1 MAEINIT
8 FSALSPKLADQITA
22 QGLDFDPEKL
32 RIVQMKAD
40 AVSICTIHSLIP
52 PSASTRAWKRLVAE
66 VGKAIRPRE
75 TSHGG

>member
-22 QGLDFDPEKL
+22 QGLDFDAEKL

-40 AVSICTIHSLIP
+40 AISVCTIHSLIP
-52 PSASTRAWKRLVAE
+52 PSVSTRAWNKLFGE
-66 VGKAIRPRE
+66 VVKAIRLRE